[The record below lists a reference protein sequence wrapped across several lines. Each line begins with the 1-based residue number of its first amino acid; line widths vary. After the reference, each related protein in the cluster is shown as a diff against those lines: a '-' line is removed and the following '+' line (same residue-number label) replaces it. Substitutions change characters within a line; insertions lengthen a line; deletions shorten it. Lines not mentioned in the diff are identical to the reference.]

1 MADIINFTPDAVTV
15 SAEGP
20 ASLKQTLDVTGYDDV
35 DLVLLVL
42 KITASASVTI
52 RIETSMQQ
60 SLGWVSLGSF
70 TAVTTEGTPEKV
82 RFSGVLRYLRW
93 NVTSLTASAS
103 ATFLLE
109 GMIRT

>member
-20 ASLKQTLDVTGYDDV
+20 ASLKQTLDVTGYNDV

-42 KITASASVTI
+42 KLTASASVTVSM
-52 RIETSMQQ
+52 ETSMQQ
-60 SLGWVSLGSF
+60 SVGWVSLGSF
-70 TAVTTEGTPEKV
+70 TAVTATDTPEKV
-82 RFSGVLRYLRW
+82 RFTGVLRYLRW
-93 NVTSLTASAS
+93 NVTNLTASAS